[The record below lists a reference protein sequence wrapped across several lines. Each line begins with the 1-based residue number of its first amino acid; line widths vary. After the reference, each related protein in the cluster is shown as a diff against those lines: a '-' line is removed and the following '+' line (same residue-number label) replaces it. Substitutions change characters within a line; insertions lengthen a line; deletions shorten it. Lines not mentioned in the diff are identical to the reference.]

1 MLRRWNNQQKLL
13 QMNKMG
19 SMMKAPD
26 ADNNYLPRQMNWIL
40 RNDIIRKAMFLKW
53 IDHIV

>member
-40 RNDIIRKAMFLKW
+40 RNDNVCNKKS
-53 IDHIV
+53 HVP